1 MKQVSLYTINPARE
15 RHKKQRKEITCGN
28 EWIIEV
34 EEISRLSKGKLGKTW
49 KEQGKVKV
57 RRAREEFREI
67 NVGKTREE
75 SGEINVGKTREE
87 PEGIHVEKGKEIS
100 GEMNVGKTREELG
113 EWM

>member
-1 MKQVSLYTINPARE
+1 MTR
-15 RHKKQRKEITCGN
+15 GN

-57 RRAREEFREI
+57 GRAKEEFREI
-67 NVGKTREE
+67 NVRKNEEE

-87 PEGIHVEKGKEIS
+87 SEGIHVEKGEEIS
-100 GEMNVGKTREELG
+100 GEMNVRKTREELR
-113 EWM
+113 EWMKGRLEKN